1 MRELLSKPSTRVLVQ
16 LTVSALILWVLFRDS
31 DLGAVWATIKG
42 GSLWMLV
49 GALLV
54 KATGLLVHETRLW
67 LALPSPRPPLPRV
80 ISLGLVAGVL
90 NLALPARAGDVA
102 AIAMLDR
109 ECKVPVP
116 VGTAAVGVTS
126 FLEAAL
132 FAFFLMAVV
141 GMGAAQWADIVG
153 EGQNPALWIGLALL
167 CGCLVLATMGI
178 LGRILRDKPSPESRV
193 LALAQQTLI
202 ETSQMVG
209 SGRYLLIQS
218 AAAAV
223 QVVVVV
229 VAFSLAMMAS
239 GANVVDPVTAASMV
253 LAVSSLASFVLPPT
267 MAAGPAAASSLV
279 LPHFGAD
286 PTGALAYATV
296 YWVVAHLP
304 AVCMGLPALFA
315 RR

>member
-1 MRELLSKPSTRVLVQ
+1 MLAQ
-16 LTVSALILWVLFRDS
+16 LAVSALILWALFRDAN
-31 DLGAVWATIKG
+31 LGAVWQTLKG

-54 KATGLLVHETRLW
+54 KAVGLLVHEARLW
-67 LALPSPRPPLPRV
+67 LALPVPRPPLPRV

-102 AIAMLDR
+102 AIAMLER
-109 ECKVPVP
+109 ECEVPVP

-132 FAFFLMAVV
+132 FAFFLMAVL
-141 GMGAAQWADIVG
+141 GMGAAQWADIMG
-153 EGQNPALWIGLALL
+153 SDQNPAMWIGLALL
-167 CGCLVLATMGI
+167 GGCIVLATMGI
-178 LGRILRDKPSPESRV
+178 LGRQLRDRPAPQSRI
-193 LALAQQTLI
+193 LALVQQILI
-202 ETSQMVG
+202 ETAQMVG
-209 SGRYLLIQS
+209 SGRYLMIQS
-218 AAAAV
+218 AVAAA

-239 GANVVDPVTAASMV
+239 GAGVDDPVTSASMV

-304 AVCMGLPALFA
+304 AVCMGLPSLFA

>member
-1 MRELLSKPSTRVLVQ
+1 MRELLSKPSARILLQ
-16 LTVSALILWVLFRDS
+16 LAVSAIILWVLFRDT
-31 DLGAVWATIKG
+31 DLSAVWSTIQR
-42 GSLWMLV
+42 GSLGMLV
-49 GALLV
+49 AALLV
-54 KATGLLVHETRLW
+54 KASGLLVHEARLW

-80 ISLGLVAGVL
+80 ISLGLVAGVI

-109 ECKVPVP
+109 ECEVPVP

-132 FAFFLMAVV
+132 FACFLMAVV
-141 GMGAAQWADIVG
+141 GMGAAQWVDIVG
-153 EGQNPALWIGLALL
+153 DGQNPILWIGLALTG
-167 CGCLVLATMGI
+167 GCVALGIMGI
-178 LGRILRDKPSPESRV
+178 VGRWRRDQPAPASR
-193 LALAQQTLI
+193 ALAMIHQTLI

-209 SGRYLLIQS
+209 SGRYLMIQS

-223 QVVVVV
+223 QVLVVVA
-229 VAFSLAMMAS
+229 AFSLAMMAS
-239 GANVVDPVTAASMV
+239 GAGVSEPVTAASMV
-253 LAVSSLASFVLPPT
+253 LAVSSLAAFVLPPT

-286 PTGALAYATV
+286 PSGALAYATV

-304 AVCMGLPALFA
+304 AVSMGLPALFA

>member
-1 MRELLSKPSTRVLVQ
+1 MRELLSKPSTRLLVQ
-16 LTVSALILWVLFRDS
+16 LAISVLILWVLFRETDVN
-31 DLGAVWATIKG
+31 AVWTTIKG

-67 LALPSPRPPLPRV
+67 LALPSPRPSLPPV

-90 NLALPARAGDVA
+90 NLVLPARAGDVA

-132 FAFFLMAVV
+132 FAFFLMAVI
-141 GMGAAQWADIVG
+141 GMGAARWADIVG

-167 CGCLVLATMGI
+167 CGCLVLATMGV
-178 LGRILRDKPSPESRV
+178 LGKILRDKPASESRIF
-193 LALAQQTLI
+193 ALAHQTLI

-209 SGRYLLIQS
+209 SGRYLMIQS

-229 VAFSLAMMAS
+229 LAFSLAMMAS
-239 GANVVDPVTAASMV
+239 GANVAEPVTAASMV

-267 MAAGPAAASSLV
+267 MAAGPAAAASLV

>member
-54 KATGLLVHETRLW
+54 KAIGLLVHETRLW

-178 LGRILRDKPSPESRV
+178 LGRLLRDKPSPKSRV

-239 GANVVDPVTAASMV
+239 GANVVDPITAASMV